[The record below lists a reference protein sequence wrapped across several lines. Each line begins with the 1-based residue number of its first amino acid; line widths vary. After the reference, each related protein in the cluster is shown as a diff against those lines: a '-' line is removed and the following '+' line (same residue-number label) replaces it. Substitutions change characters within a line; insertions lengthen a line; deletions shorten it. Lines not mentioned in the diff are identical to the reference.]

1 MNRIS
6 SGKTFLFKKVLPFL
20 LIAWP
25 VFTIGLDGTYEEGAQ
40 ELAVPVLVAA
50 AACGLVFWY
59 MCHFADEVL
68 DQGDH
73 LLVSRR
79 GKQDRVSMS
88 EIMNVDSNTTVAA
101 VPVIT
106 LHLAK
111 PGKFGPEIVFLPVTK
126 FALRFGGKN
135 AVAEQL
141 IERTY
146 RSRSPREI

>member
-6 SGKTFLFKKVLPFL
+6 SPKTFFFKKVLPFL

-25 VFTIGLDGTYEEGAQ
+25 VLVIGLGGSYEENAQ
-40 ELAVPVLVAA
+40 ELVVSAFVAV

-59 MCHFADEVL
+59 MRRLADEVL

-79 GKQDRVSMS
+79 GEQGQVSLS

-101 VPVIT
+101 VPIIT
-106 LHLAK
+106 LRLAQ
-111 PGKFGPEIVFLPVTK
+111 PSKFGVEIVFLPVTK
-126 FALRFGGKN
+126 FALSFGGKN
-135 AVAEQL
+135 AVAEEL

-146 RSRSPREI
+146 QSRSTRGI

>member
-6 SGKTFLFKKVLPFL
+6 SRKTFFFKKILPFL
-20 LIAWP
+20 LVAWP
-25 VFTIGLDGTYEEGAQ
+25 ILMVGLDGSYEENAQ

-59 MCHFADEVL
+59 MRRLADEVL

-79 GKQDRVSMS
+79 GEQERVSMS

-101 VPVIT
+101 VPIIT
-106 LHLAK
+106 LRLAK
-111 PGKFGPEIVFLPVTK
+111 PGKFGAEIVFLPVTK
-126 FALRFGGKN
+126 FALSIGGKN

-146 RSRSPREI
+146 QSRSTRGI